1 MNKLLAIC
9 LFWVSLVAVGQT
21 AGDKVF
27 LVDRS
32 VKEGSVVRIEGT
44 HVAFEDKNTPGIRTA
59 IRRTT
64 IWKILYSNGF
74 EEFFNQP
81 LSIAGYSYEQ
91 NGEYTIN
98 EQIKNERDTQLKE
111 LNEQLKIN
119 EEIISKLTDKLVTA
133 DSRSTSEQEKIKD
146 LETLQL
152 ALDNRLRILEETPKT
167 KINLNG
173 QLAFTELLSIQRDIQ
188 PVDLFLTSQTFF
200 NQLGNIG
207 KIQQYSAFTSWKS
220 EFDQW
225 YKKEGQEQPL
235 VSVLNTSLN
244 LISSASASVPLYGTI
259 VNTAI
264 SGVGNLLM
272 SLGKKEKALYDRA
285 PEMLL
290 LLNVISQFE
299 QQKSIIDHEWTL
311 INKELDQLQKEN
323 TEILQDQM
331 GFYEIPMDRFQA
343 KYLKA
348 TLDSDREAFKNEC
361 REIIYEKLSGLDK
374 NPKTK
379 GKWLGQ
385 VETYMNKVQSL
396 RLRFGQ
402 LTLRMMSNIEQYQNL
417 INVYSDATK
426 FPAEFTSKTNNLNTS
441 LNSLKNKFNTSFNP
455 ARYIE
460 DSAVMYIERN

>member
-1 MNKLLAIC
+1 MNKLLTLC
-9 LFWVSLVAVGQT
+9 LFWISLVAAGQT
-21 AGDKVF
+21 GRDQVF

-32 VKEGSVVRIEGT
+32 VKEGTVNRIENT
-44 HVAFEDKNTPGIRTA
+44 HIVFEDRSTPGTRTA
-59 IRRTT
+59 IRRST

-81 LSIAGYSYEQ
+81 LYISGYSDSENQ
-91 NGEYTIN
+91 EFTIT
-98 EQIKNERDTQLKE
+98 EQIKNQRDTQLKE
-111 LNEQLKIN
+111 LNEQLKTN
-119 EEIISKLTDKLVTA
+119 EELISKLTDKLVTA
-133 DSRSTSEQEKIKD
+133 DSKSVSEKEKIKD

-188 PVDLFLTSQTFF
+188 PVDLFLTSQSFF

-207 KIQQYSAFTSWKS
+207 KLQQYSGFTSWKT
-220 EFDQW
+220 EYDKW
-225 YKKEGQEQPL
+225 YKKQGTEDPL
-235 VSVLNTSLN
+235 ISVINTSLS
-244 LISSASASVPLYGTI
+244 LISSATAAVPLYGTM

-264 SGVGNLLM
+264 SGVGNLITA
-272 SLGKKEKALYDRA
+272 LGKKEKELYDKT
-285 PEMLL
+285 PQMLL

-311 INKELDQLQKEN
+311 INKELEQLQKEN
-323 TEILQDQM
+323 TELLQEQM
-331 GFYEIPMDRFQA
+331 GYYGIPMDKFQA

-348 TLDSDREAFKNEC
+348 TLDNDREAFKNEC
-361 REIIYEKLSGLDK
+361 REIISEKLSNLDK
-374 NPKTK
+374 NQKSK

-417 INVYSDATK
+417 INLYSDSSK
-426 FPAEFTSKTNNLNTS
+426 FPAEFTSKTTGLNNS

-455 ARYIE
+455 SKYIE